1 MSFRTLICRG
11 DGRGGGVY
19 VLFLFDFT
27 HPLFGCF
34 LLDID
39 ECASHPCA
47 GHATCTDGLMDW
59 ECTCNEPYFGSECQ
73 HGEYAIPTTIL
84 DLKIIYC
91 PVPIVHQNANNTLI
105 KVPLNYLHCNM
116 LQCNIVRILCNNLF
130 RC

>member
-11 DGRGGGVY
+11 DGRGWGGGVY
-19 VLFLFDFT
+19 VLFLFEFT

-59 ECTCNEPYFGSECQ
+59 ECTCDEPYFGSECQ
-73 HGEYAIPTTIL
+73 HGQYA
-84 DLKIIYC
+84 
-91 PVPIVHQNANNTLI
+91 VHQNANNTRI
-105 KVPLNYLHCNM
+105 KVPLNYPHCTM